1 MRCPFCRNMDDRV
14 IDSRLSK
21 DGDLIRRRR
30 ECAHCQRRFTT
41 YERVE
46 ETLPLVIKKD
56 GRRELF
62 DRGKILN
69 GLQKACEKR
78 PISVTVLE
86 KLIERIEQRLQES
99 GEREVLSRE
108 IGEQIMLELQSLD
121 EVAYVRFASVYRSF
135 KDVNEFMSEVK
146 ELLEK
151 GQKNKKEALGA
162 IASRR
167 IRFHMTE
174 DERYMRLA
182 LSLARKGL
190 GTTSPNPM
198 VGAVVVK
205 GKTIVGQGIPSSRG
219 RAPRR
224 NPGPPPG
231 RGEGSGSDA
240 LSQLG
245 AL

>member
-1 MRCPFCRNMDDRV
+1 MDDRV

-21 DGDLIRRRR
+21 EGDLIRRRR

-56 GRRELF
+56 GRREIF

-108 IGEQIMLELQSLD
+108 IGEQIMLELQNLD
-121 EVAYVRFASVYRSF
+121 EIAYVRFASVYLDF
-135 KDVNEFMSEVK
+135 KDVGEFLSELQDLLKLKDNGKPGATVK
-146 ELLEK
+146 TK
-151 GQKNKKEALGA
+151 
-162 IASRR
+162 I
-167 IRFHMTE
+167 
-174 DERYMRLA
+174 
-182 LSLARKGL
+182 
-190 GTTSPNPM
+190 
-198 VGAVVVK
+198 
-205 GKTIVGQGIPSSRG
+205 
-219 RAPRR
+219 
-224 NPGPPPG
+224 
-231 RGEGSGSDA
+231 
-240 LSQLG
+240 
-245 AL
+245 

>member
-1 MRCPFCRNMDDRV
+1 MDDRV

-30 ECAHCQRRFTT
+30 ECSHCQRRFTT

-56 GRRELF
+56 GRREIF

-151 GQKNKKEALGA
+151 GQKNKKE
-162 IASRR
+162 
-167 IRFHMTE
+167 
-174 DERYMRLA
+174 
-182 LSLARKGL
+182 
-190 GTTSPNPM
+190 
-198 VGAVVVK
+198 
-205 GKTIVGQGIPSSRG
+205 
-219 RAPRR
+219 
-224 NPGPPPG
+224 
-231 RGEGSGSDA
+231 
-240 LSQLG
+240 
-245 AL
+245 

>member
-1 MRCPFCRNMDDRV
+1 MDDRV

-30 ECAHCQRRFTT
+30 ECSHCQRRFTT

-108 IGEQIMLELQSLD
+108 IGEQIMQELQSLD

-135 KDVNEFMSEVK
+135 KDVNEFMNEVK

-151 GQKNKKEALGA
+151 GQKNKKE
-162 IASRR
+162 
-167 IRFHMTE
+167 
-174 DERYMRLA
+174 
-182 LSLARKGL
+182 
-190 GTTSPNPM
+190 
-198 VGAVVVK
+198 
-205 GKTIVGQGIPSSRG
+205 
-219 RAPRR
+219 
-224 NPGPPPG
+224 
-231 RGEGSGSDA
+231 
-240 LSQLG
+240 
-245 AL
+245 